1 MSQHG
6 EHNVSLCACLQ
17 RRMPNIYAP
26 ICYKP
31 AVAGRLLSFCANVA
45 ACLPFKR
52 CDEPYMLLHLINST
66 ISRRGAFVLSA
77 QKASL
82 QPEAGPTSD
91 PDPSAVPGAVNGI
104 DQAAAQN
111 GSVQGIDEV
120 RLLSVHSDRHKQCA
134 DKCFVSMT
142 WC

>member
-1 MSQHG
+1 
-6 EHNVSLCACLQ
+6 
-17 RRMPNIYAP
+17 
-26 ICYKP
+26 
-31 AVAGRLLSFCANVA
+31 
-45 ACLPFKR
+45 
-52 CDEPYMLLHLINST
+52 MLLHLINST

-91 PDPSAVPGAVNGI
+91 PDTSAVPGAVNGT

-120 RLLSVHSDRHKQCA
+120 RLLSIHSDRHNQRA